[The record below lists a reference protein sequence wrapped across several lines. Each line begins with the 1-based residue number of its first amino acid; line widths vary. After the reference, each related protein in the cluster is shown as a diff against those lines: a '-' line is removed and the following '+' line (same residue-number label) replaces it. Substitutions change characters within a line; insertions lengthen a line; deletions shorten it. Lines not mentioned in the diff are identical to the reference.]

1 MSDNQKAVNKAIE
14 VSVKFCSYRERS
26 EKEIIKKLTDKK
38 FSKEIISST
47 LRKMKDLNFVNNL
60 RFAKSFSRG
69 KNRGNRWG
77 KIKIRYEL
85 VGKGLNDEEITIG
98 LDSIDSKMYEESLKK
113 NIEIFRKKN
122 KSDNN
127 NNKLIGHLARKGFE
141 MNLILNYI

>member
-1 MSDNQKAVNKAIE
+1 MSDNQEAVNKAIE

-127 NNKLIGHLARKGFE
+127 NKLIGHLARKGFE

>member
-1 MSDNQKAVNKAIE
+1 MSDNQEVVNKAIE

-26 EKEIIKKLTDKK
+26 EKEVIQKLSDKE
-38 FSKEIISST
+38 FSKEIITST

-98 LDSIDSKMYEESLKK
+98 LDSIDSKMYKESLKK

-122 KSDNN
+122 KNDNK
-127 NNKLIGHLARKGFE
+127 NKLIGHLARKGFE

>member
-1 MSDNQKAVNKAIE
+1 MSYNQEAVNKAIE

-26 EKEIIKKLTDKK
+26 EKEIIKKLTDKD

-47 LRKMKDLNFVNNL
+47 LRKMKDLNFINNL

-69 KNRGNRWG
+69 KNRSNRWG

-98 LDSIDSKMYEESLKK
+98 LDSIDSKIYEESLKK

-127 NNKLIGHLARKGFE
+127 NKLIGHLARKGFE
-141 MNLILNYI
+141 MNLILNHI

>member
-1 MSDNQKAVNKAIE
+1 MSDNQEAVSKAIE

-98 LDSIDSKMYEESLKK
+98 LDSIDSKVYEESLKK

-122 KSDNN
+122 KSDNK
-127 NNKLIGHLARKGFE
+127 NKLIGHLARKGFE

>member
-1 MSDNQKAVNKAIE
+1 
-14 VSVKFCSYRERS
+14 
-26 EKEIIKKLTDKK
+26 
-38 FSKEIISST
+38 
-47 LRKMKDLNFVNNL
+47 MKDLNFVNNL

-98 LDSIDSKMYEESLKK
+98 LDSIDSKMYEQSLKK

-122 KSDNN
+122 KNDNK
-127 NNKLIGHLARKGFE
+127 NKLIGHLARKGFE

>member
-1 MSDNQKAVNKAIE
+1 MSDNQEAVSKAIE

-98 LDSIDSKMYEESLKK
+98 LDSIDSKMYKESLKK

-122 KSDNN
+122 KSDNK
-127 NNKLIGHLARKGFE
+127 NKLIGHLARKGFE

>member
-1 MSDNQKAVNKAIE
+1 MSDNQEAVSKAIE

-26 EKEIIKKLTDKK
+26 EKEIIKKLTDKE

-98 LDSIDSKMYEESLKK
+98 LDSIDSKMYKESLKK

-122 KSDNN
+122 KSDNK
-127 NNKLIGHLARKGFE
+127 NKLIGHLARKGFE

>member
-1 MSDNQKAVNKAIE
+1 MSDSQEAVSKAIE

-26 EKEIIKKLTDKK
+26 EKEVIQKLSDKE
-38 FSKEIISST
+38 FSKEIITST

-98 LDSIDSKMYEESLKK
+98 LDSIDSKMYEQSLKK

-122 KSDNN
+122 KSDNK
-127 NNKLIGHLARKGFE
+127 NKLIGHLARKGFE

>member
-1 MSDNQKAVNKAIE
+1 MSDNQEAVSKAIE

-47 LRKMKDLNFVNNL
+47 LKKMKDLNFVNNL

-98 LDSIDSKMYEESLKK
+98 LDSIDSKMYKESLKK

-122 KSDNN
+122 KSDNK
-127 NNKLIGHLARKGFE
+127 NKLIGHLARKGFE

>member
-1 MSDNQKAVNKAIE
+1 MSDNQEAVNKAIE

-26 EKEIIKKLTDKK
+26 EKEIIKKLTDKE
-38 FSKEIISST
+38 FSKEIVLST
-47 LRKMKDLNFVNNL
+47 LKKMKDLNFVNNL

-98 LDSIDSKMYEESLKK
+98 LDSIDSKMYKESLKK

-122 KSDNN
+122 KSDNK
-127 NNKLIGHLARKGFE
+127 NKLIGHLARKGFE

>member
-1 MSDNQKAVNKAIE
+1 MSDNQEAVSKAIE

-85 VGKGLNDEEITIG
+85 VGKGLNDEEIAIG
-98 LDSIDSKMYEESLKK
+98 LDSIDSKMYKESLKK

-122 KSDNN
+122 KSDNK
-127 NNKLIGHLARKGFE
+127 NKLIGHLARKGFE

>member
-1 MSDNQKAVNKAIE
+1 MSDNQELVNKAIE

-26 EKEIIKKLTDKK
+26 EKEVIQKLSDKE
-38 FSKEIISST
+38 FSKEIITST

-98 LDSIDSKMYEESLKK
+98 LDSIDSKMYEQSLKK

-122 KSDNN
+122 KNDNK
-127 NNKLIGHLARKGFE
+127 NKLIGHLARKGFE

>member
-1 MSDNQKAVNKAIE
+1 MSDNQEAVNKAIE

-60 RFAKSFSRG
+60 RFARSFSRG

-127 NNKLIGHLARKGFE
+127 NKLIGHLARKGFE

>member
-1 MSDNQKAVNKAIE
+1 MTDNQEAVNKAIE

-26 EKEIIKKLTDKK
+26 EKEVIQKLSDKE
-38 FSKEIISST
+38 FSKEIITST

-98 LDSIDSKMYEESLKK
+98 LDSIDSKMYKESLKK

-122 KSDNN
+122 KNDNK
-127 NNKLIGHLARKGFE
+127 NKLIGHLARKGFE

>member
-1 MSDNQKAVNKAIE
+1 MSDNQKAVSKAIE

-98 LDSIDSKMYEESLKK
+98 LDSIDSKMYKESLKK

-122 KSDNN
+122 KSDNK
-127 NNKLIGHLARKGFE
+127 NKLIGHLARKGFE

>member
-1 MSDNQKAVNKAIE
+1 MSDNQEAVNKAIE

-26 EKEIIKKLTDKK
+26 EKEVIEKLRDKE
-38 FSKEIISST
+38 FSKEIITST

-98 LDSIDSKMYEESLKK
+98 LDSIDSKMYEQSLKK

-122 KSDNN
+122 KNDNK
-127 NNKLIGHLARKGFE
+127 NKLIGHLARKGFE

>member
-1 MSDNQKAVNKAIE
+1 MSDNQEAVNKAIE

-26 EKEIIKKLTDKK
+26 EKEIIKKLTEKE

-127 NNKLIGHLARKGFE
+127 NKLIGHLARKGFE

>member
-1 MSDNQKAVNKAIE
+1 MSDNQEVVNKAIE

-26 EKEIIKKLTDKK
+26 EKEVIEKLRDKE
-38 FSKEIISST
+38 FSKEIITST

-98 LDSIDSKMYEESLKK
+98 LDSIDSKMYEQSLKK

-122 KSDNN
+122 KNDNK
-127 NNKLIGHLARKGFE
+127 NKLIGHLARKGFE

>member
-1 MSDNQKAVNKAIE
+1 MSDNQEAVSKAIE

-26 EKEIIKKLTDKK
+26 EKEIIKKLTDKE
-38 FSKEIISST
+38 FSKEIVLST
-47 LRKMKDLNFVNNL
+47 LKKMKDLNFVNNL

-98 LDSIDSKMYEESLKK
+98 LDSIDSKMYKESLKK

-122 KSDNN
+122 KSDNK
-127 NNKLIGHLARKGFE
+127 NKLIGHLARKGFE

>member
-1 MSDNQKAVNKAIE
+1 MSDNQEAVNKAIE

-26 EKEIIKKLTDKK
+26 EKEVIEKLRDKE
-38 FSKEIISST
+38 FSKEIITST

-98 LDSIDSKMYEESLKK
+98 LDSIDSKMYKESLKK

-122 KSDNN
+122 KNDNK
-127 NNKLIGHLARKGFE
+127 NKLIGHLARKGFE

>member
-1 MSDNQKAVNKAIE
+1 MSDNQEVANKAIE

-26 EKEIIKKLTDKK
+26 EKEVIQKLSDKE
-38 FSKEIISST
+38 FSKEIITST

-98 LDSIDSKMYEESLKK
+98 LDSIDSKMYEQSLKK

-122 KSDNN
+122 KNDNK
-127 NNKLIGHLARKGFE
+127 NKLIGHLARKGFE

>member
-1 MSDNQKAVNKAIE
+1 MSDNQEAVNKAIE

-26 EKEIIKKLTDKK
+26 EKEVIQKLRVIE
-38 FSKEIISST
+38 FCKEIITST
-47 LRKMKDLNFVNNL
+47 LRKMNDLNFVNNL

-98 LDSIDSKMYEESLKK
+98 LDSIDSKMYKESLKK

-122 KSDNN
+122 KNDNK
-127 NNKLIGHLARKGFE
+127 NKLIGHLARKGFE

>member
-1 MSDNQKAVNKAIE
+1 MSDNQEVVNKAIE

-26 EKEIIKKLTDKK
+26 EKEVIQKLSDKE
-38 FSKEIISST
+38 FSKEIITST

-98 LDSIDSKMYEESLKK
+98 LDSIDSKMYEESLIK

-122 KSDNN
+122 KNDNK
-127 NNKLIGHLARKGFE
+127 NKLIGHLARKGFE

>member
-1 MSDNQKAVNKAIE
+1 MSDNQEAVSKAIE

-127 NNKLIGHLARKGFE
+127 NKLIGHLARKGFE

>member
-1 MSDNQKAVNKAIE
+1 MSDNQEAVNKAIE

-98 LDSIDSKMYEESLKK
+98 LNSIDSKMYEESLKK

>member
-1 MSDNQKAVNKAIE
+1 MSDNQEVVNKAIE

-26 EKEIIKKLTDKK
+26 EKEVIQKLSDKE
-38 FSKEIISST
+38 FSKEIITST

-98 LDSIDSKMYEESLKK
+98 LDSIDSKMYEQSLKK

-122 KSDNN
+122 KNDNK
-127 NNKLIGHLARKGFE
+127 NKLIGHLARKGFE
-141 MNLILNYI
+141 MNLILNYL

>member
-1 MSDNQKAVNKAIE
+1 MSDNQEAVSKAIE

-98 LDSIDSKMYEESLKK
+98 LDSIDSKMYKESLKK

-122 KSDNN
+122 KSDN

>member
-1 MSDNQKAVNKAIE
+1 MSDNQELVNKAIE

-26 EKEIIKKLTDKK
+26 EKEVIQKLSDKE

-98 LDSIDSKMYEESLKK
+98 LDSIDSKMYKESLKK

-122 KSDNN
+122 KSDNK
-127 NNKLIGHLARKGFE
+127 NKLIGHLARKGFE

>member
-1 MSDNQKAVNKAIE
+1 MSDNQEAVNKAIE

-26 EKEIIKKLTDKK
+26 EKEVIEKLRDKE
-38 FSKEIISST
+38 FSKEIITST

-98 LDSIDSKMYEESLKK
+98 LDSIDSKMYEQSLKK

-122 KSDNN
+122 KSDNK
-127 NNKLIGHLARKGFE
+127 NKLIGHLARKGFE

>member
-1 MSDNQKAVNKAIE
+1 MTDNQEAVNKAIE

-26 EKEIIKKLTDKK
+26 EKEVIQKLSDKE
-38 FSKEIISST
+38 FSKEIITST
-47 LRKMKDLNFVNNL
+47 LRKMKDLNFV
-60 RFAKSFSRG
+60 
-69 KNRGNRWG
+69 NRGNRWG

-122 KSDNN
+122 KNYN
-127 NNKLIGHLARKGFE
+127 KNKLIGHLARKGFE

>member
-1 MSDNQKAVNKAIE
+1 MTDNQEAINKAIE

-26 EKEIIKKLTDKK
+26 EKEVKQKLSDKE
-38 FSKEIISST
+38 FSKEIITST

-98 LDSIDSKMYEESLKK
+98 LDSIDSKMYEQSLKK

-122 KSDNN
+122 KNDNK
-127 NNKLIGHLARKGFE
+127 NKLIGHLARKGFE

>member
-1 MSDNQKAVNKAIE
+1 MSDNQEVVNKAIE

-26 EKEIIKKLTDKK
+26 EKEVIQKLSDKE
-38 FSKEIISST
+38 FSKEIITST

-98 LDSIDSKMYEESLKK
+98 LDSIDSKMYKESLKK

-122 KSDNN
+122 KSDNK
-127 NNKLIGHLARKGFE
+127 NKLIGHLARKGFE

>member
-1 MSDNQKAVNKAIE
+1 MSDNQEAVSKAIE

-122 KSDNN
+122 KSDNK
-127 NNKLIGHLARKGFE
+127 NKLIGHLARKGFE

>member
-1 MSDNQKAVNKAIE
+1 MSDNQEAVNKAIE

-26 EKEIIKKLTDKK
+26 EKEVIQKLSDKE
-38 FSKEIISST
+38 FSKEIITST

-98 LDSIDSKMYEESLKK
+98 LDSIDSKMYKESLKK

-122 KSDNN
+122 KNDNK
-127 NNKLIGHLARKGFE
+127 NKLIGHLARKGFE

>member
-1 MSDNQKAVNKAIE
+1 MSDNQEAVNKAIE

-26 EKEIIKKLTDKK
+26 EKEIIKKLTDKE
-38 FSKEIISST
+38 FSKEIVSST
-47 LRKMKDLNFVNNL
+47 LKKMKDLNFVNNL

-98 LDSIDSKMYEESLKK
+98 LDSIDSKMYKESLKK

-122 KSDNN
+122 KSDNK
-127 NNKLIGHLARKGFE
+127 NKLIGHLARKGFE

>member
-1 MSDNQKAVNKAIE
+1 MSDNQEAVNKAIE
-14 VSVKFCSYRERS
+14 VSVKFCSYRDRS

-122 KSDNN
+122 KSDNK
-127 NNKLIGHLARKGFE
+127 NKLIGHLARKGFE

>member
-1 MSDNQKAVNKAIE
+1 MSDNQEAVNKAIE

-26 EKEIIKKLTDKK
+26 EKEIIKKLTDKE

-122 KSDNN
+122 KNDNK
-127 NNKLIGHLARKGFE
+127 NKVIGHLARKGFE

>member
-1 MSDNQKAVNKAIE
+1 MSDNQEAVSKAIE

-98 LDSIDSKMYEESLKK
+98 LDSIDPKMYEESLKK

-122 KSDNN
+122 KSDNK
-127 NNKLIGHLARKGFE
+127 NKLIGHLARKGFE

>member
-1 MSDNQKAVNKAIE
+1 MSDNQEAVSKAIE
-14 VSVKFCSYRERS
+14 VSIKFCSYRERS

-98 LDSIDSKMYEESLKK
+98 LDSIDSKMYKESLKK

-122 KSDNN
+122 KSDNK
-127 NNKLIGHLARKGFE
+127 NKLIGHLARKGFE